1 MAGKAYKS
9 IDAICDAL
17 IVVLLQVAI
26 VFVIILLPGTLT
38 IVREAS
44 ARGYN
49 TLGDMS
55 MSVMQDAIADN
66 YGMQVLIRFARC
78 IGFMLAPFLYELF
91 RKKKT
96 IAEEYIRGLKLDWK
110 SFAKGLLWGVA
121 FVALSVAL
129 TSIMALRFP
138 DFGNALSRF
147 PHDYF
152 LPVIYS
158 LLWCVAVEMFSRYYP
173 YIKTSSVSKVL
184 FVVLSCGLF
193 IYSTIGFF
201 PCMDVFSCLY
211 LMLINLVLSLKMLNQ
226 EGASENIGFNMMV
239 VMFFLFGIKA
249 CLEASPTGVIVVLA
263 IVCGYEL
270 YRIRG
275 HKKHEH
281 GNET

>member
-173 YIKTSSVSKVL
+173 YIKTSSVSKV
-184 FVVLSCGLF
+184 
-193 IYSTIGFF
+193 

-249 CLEASPTGVIVVLA
+249 CLEASPTGVVVVLA
-263 IVCGYEL
+263 IMCGYEL